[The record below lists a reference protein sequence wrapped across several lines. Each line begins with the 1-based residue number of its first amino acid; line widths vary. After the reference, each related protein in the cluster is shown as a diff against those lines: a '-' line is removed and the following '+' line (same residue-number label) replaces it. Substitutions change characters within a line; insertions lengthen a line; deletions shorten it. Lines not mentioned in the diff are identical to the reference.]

1 MGGDETK
8 KLVLIMLVLGIIAF
22 SITGCDGNSVFTIKV
37 SGTTGLEFSGSYLVT
52 TSNGQSTSEPVAGT
66 VPAEYS
72 VTGTNRITVSI
83 VSVELQKQTEEGTLK
98 VEILKGDEVIANSET
113 TAPYAVVSVATE

>member
-1 MGGDETK
+1 MK
-8 KLVLIMLVLGIIAF
+8 KLIMIMLVLGVIAF

-37 SGTTGLEFSGSYLVT
+37 SGTTGLEFSGSYLVVM
-52 TSNGQSTSEPVAGT
+52 SNGQSTSEPVAGT

-83 VSVELQKQTEEGTLK
+83 VSVELQKRTEEGTLR
-98 VEILKGDEVIANSET
+98 VEILKDFDEVIASSET
-113 TAPYAVVSVATE
+113 TAAYGVVSVATE

>member
-1 MGGDETK
+1 MKTPI
-8 KLVLIMLVLGIIAF
+8 LIMLVLGVIAF
-22 SITGCDGNSVFTIKV
+22 LTTGCDGNSVFTIKV

-52 TSNGQSTSEPVAGT
+52 TSNGQPISESVAGT

-72 VTGTNRITVSI
+72 VFGTNRITVSM

-98 VEILKGDEVIANSET
+98 VEILKDNEVIASSET
-113 TAPYAVVSVATE
+113 SAAYGVVSVATE